1 MKKITVLLVV
11 FINSMLFS
19 QQSTFVGG
27 YMPYYESMT
36 GNRLEHYNY
45 LYYAFVAASIDG
57 NVELLGDPTKFTQFL
72 SVTSTTTAK
81 RMISVC
87 TQGFAQMAVSAVA
100 RKNFAK
106 NLRLFCV
113 SNNLNGIDIDW
124 EGVSNN
130 TDKANFGAMM
140 SDLRLEL
147 NGSGLEFSIT
157 VSFGEYAM
165 QWYDNAALQ
174 QADFL
179 QIMVYDAAGTWATS
193 PNGNHSSMEH
203 FLQAETY
210 WVGRGFAR
218 NKLVMGLPFYGY
230 RFNKGQGGLA
240 EGIHYKDILAR
251 FPNALPSDNLL
262 SDSSG
267 DYWFNG
273 VDLIKQKINYAKFNG
288 FRGVFVW
295 EIGQDNLNHPLSLD
309 KALSEVGNSTT
320 DTDSPTAFTVTVGAL
335 TYSSIDL
342 LLKAYDNSGVVAFN
356 ISFDGQ
362 TKIISGVSG
371 VEKLYRIT
379 GLTANTNYTF
389 VVTANDVAGNVAANS
404 PISLPVTT
412 PVNTNTECAGTSFEA
427 AQGSFLT
434 GYNYSFSTVGTDVIA
449 TFELLDIRTDV
460 KGYAWTYN
468 PNFAEVA
475 MTGNGKIFTKT
486 FTGQTIGA
494 TFKVGCKFSYAGG
507 MAVTKTFSHT
517 VGKICSGTGFE
528 KTIVSTP
535 FFYPNPVQ
543 NILHLTLTD
552 ENNRLV
558 ITDLSG
564 KRVFDNNVPS
574 NYKLNMSTFDTGVYF
589 LRVENARGVLNG
601 KVIKK

>member
-1 MKKITVLLVV
+1 MR
-11 FINSMLFS
+11 S
-19 QQSTFVGG
+19 
-27 YMPYYESMT
+27 
-36 GNRLEHYNY
+36 
-45 LYYAFVAASIDG
+45 
-57 NVELLGDPTKFTQFL
+57 
-72 SVTSTTTAK
+72 
-81 RMISVC
+81 
-87 TQGFAQMAVSAVA
+87 
-100 RKNFAK
+100 
-106 NLRLFCV
+106 
-113 SNNLNGIDIDW
+113 
-124 EGVSNN
+124 
-130 TDKANFGAMM
+130 
-140 SDLRLEL
+140 
-147 NGSGLEFSIT
+147 
-157 VSFGEYAM
+157 
-165 QWYDNAALQ
+165 
-174 QADFL
+174 
-179 QIMVYDAAGTWATS
+179 
-193 PNGNHSSMEH
+193 
-203 FLQAETY
+203 
-210 WVGRGFAR
+210 
-218 NKLVMGLPFYGY
+218 
-230 RFNKGQGGLA
+230 
-240 EGIHYKDILAR
+240 
-251 FPNALPSDNLL
+251 
-262 SDSSG
+262 
-267 DYWFNG
+267 
-273 VDLIKQKINYAKFNG
+273 
-288 FRGVFVW
+288 
-295 EIGQDNLNHPLSLD
+295 
-309 KALSEVGNSTT
+309 
-320 DTDSPTAFTVTVGAL
+320 
-335 TYSSIDL
+335 
-342 LLKAYDNSGVVAFN
+342 
-356 ISFDGQ
+356 
-362 TKIISGVSG
+362 
-371 VEKLYRIT
+371 EKLYRIT

-552 ENNRLV
+552 ENNRPV